1 MMIIC
6 LLQCHAWC
14 VLNSLDPTLTVDN
27 VTGVMEKVTDAC
39 REEVWRECL
48 GGGLFVDINSKCSS
62 EKELLH
68 TCSDIYVNCCHD
80 PSWEHLAYVLY
91 KMVETTAVEEVRSYL
106 NPRGR
111 LFQWVWSC
119 I

>member
-6 LLQCHAWC
+6 LLQCHVWC

-27 VTGVMEKVTDAC
+27 VIGVMEKVTDGG
-39 REEVWRECL
+39 RRKVWRECL
-48 GGGLFVDINSKCSS
+48 GGNLFVDIKSKCSS

-68 TCSDIYVNCCHD
+68 TCSDIYINCHLES
-80 PSWEHLAYVLY
+80 SWEHLARGLY
-91 KMVETTAVEEVRSYL
+91 LEVEAAAVEEVRSYL

>member
-1 MMIIC
+1 M
-6 LLQCHAWC
+6 HG

-27 VTGVMEKVTDAC
+27 VTGMMEKVTDGGC
-39 REEVWRECL
+39 DEVWRWWFSDY
-48 GGGLFVDINSKCSS
+48 LFMDIKSKCSS
-62 EKELLH
+62 EKELMH
-68 TCSDIYVNCCHD
+68 TCSDIYVNCHPD
-80 PSWEHLAYVLY
+80 SSWEHLARGLY
-91 KMVETTAVEEVRSYL
+91 EKVEAAAVEEVRSYL